1 MRKLVTLYFLFI
13 LSFSF
18 AQNFDEQWKEVY
30 KHELEGKIQ
39 SAQKEV
45 EEIYNKAKKKN
56 NEIQIVK
63 CFFYQSKFEQ
73 FIDEKAQSTII
84 SNLKKEIKDAKPV
97 SKALLN
103 YIYATILQDYYK
115 RYSYTIDK
123 RTALANQKSTDFLT
137 WTSIDFTTEIDEKM
151 NACLQDEKLLR
162 ATPLESVKEIFE
174 ISPSTDAKNYNLYDF
189 LVEKSIEHYK
199 PKIKSW
205 EIRTKK
211 NESDLFENLY
221 AESTTF
227 IDYKLSKIVDE
238 NLKRLLGILQENER
252 YYLSNNKEKA
262 DFAYFERLKYVHSI
276 YGDNS
281 IYVSKVKLLETKT
294 TNSFLKQSLRVER
307 IKNYFRQTSKYN
319 STNKYKEA
327 LVVIDTVLNTKI
339 NLNAL
344 AEAESFQN
352 QILRKSLSINLQKI
366 TYPNQNNRALVD
378 FKNLDSIKISYYRFP
393 VKFNY
398 LIDNSLYYDRESN
411 QRKNRDSII
420 FDFKLKN
427 KPEKSYTLKLP
438 SKGDFL
444 NYSSEILLEKM
455 DVGNYLIFMETLNDT
470 IENKIAY
477 AYENLQVTN
486 LSIVEDFDEKNN
498 SIYIL
503 NRKTGQPIKN
513 VSIKNEDETI
523 YTNKEGKAQFKLKK
537 HIKNKVYNN
546 DILVIKENDTL
557 LKKYNRRFI
566 YDKVDEDEEYE
577 NFDAKVMVYFDRA
590 IYRPGQKM
598 HYKGVLIQNKE
609 NIKSVVPFVSVR
621 VEISDVNENILKEF
635 DVQTNEFGS
644 FSGEF
649 DIPKNVLTGEF
660 FITIDEPDDYEIDT
674 KYYKKKE
681 DEHKFWDYV
690 DFNDKS
696 FSFKVEEYKRP
707 TFEIKFDEIKENYTI
722 GDTVKVRGNAKALA
736 GNNLTNAKVAYTVSK
751 NTTSKES
758 YYSSDDDFIIAETT
772 TDENGNFSIHF
783 PALEEDDSNDS
794 IMLIRYT
801 LKADVTDIQGETRS
815 ASKYL
820 RVGKEMLE
828 LKMILKDKLFK
839 EDENK
844 LIIQSTTLNNHPIE
858 ANGEIKL
865 YEIQKKSF
873 LKNRLFGFPEIQM
886 INRSEFEELFPYEPF
901 DQSDT
906 ETKEVLVKT
915 ISFDT
920 KKSKDISLEFLKSFK
935 NGNYKV
941 IAEAYD
947 QKNNL
952 IKSETNFNLDSK
964 EKPYSHDELFTF
976 KDISKPNEN
985 FFEIEIQSV
994 IPDLWIATRY
1004 YVDNNVLE
1012 NEQVAQIKNGKTS
1025 FKFSKKPDYK
1035 SDVHFHFSTIWENT
1049 SDEKTHTIKKE
1060 TIKNS
1065 LNFEIISLRNK
1076 IEPGSIENWS
1086 FKIIDQKLES
1096 EVLASMYDSSL
1107 DQFATQNWS
1116 SVYFSEYA
1124 NQPYYPKFQ
1133 FTNNSYKT
1141 FENFKRDF
1149 IFQSQ
1154 YNKNPQINWF
1164 GFNFNEPKNSHVL
1177 KTYLTKI
1184 KPITETPKNA
1194 KYVSGI
1200 VLDDFGLPLP
1210 GASII
1215 IKGTNR
1221 GTTSDFDGNFS
1232 IEAVKGEILAVYYVG
1247 MKSESVLIEKNK
1259 SYEIILETDAMLDEV
1274 VVTALRESTKSK
1286 MVAAIS
1292 TSSIFLNE
1300 QTSNTYFDEIL
1311 QGNVAGLT
1319 VSSGSG
1325 QPGSTASIR
1334 IRGTSSLSGTRNPLY
1349 IVDGVPVDD
1358 ETFTKLLAENV
1369 ASISVLKDASATTLY
1384 GSRGAAGVIVITT
1397 KNSLKELAQVKTRT
1411 NFNETAFFYPHLK
1424 TDSDGKFSF
1433 NFTNPESLTSWK
1445 LRLYGHNKKAES
1457 GYFESTIISQKDVM
1471 VQTNMPR
1478 FVREKDT
1485 ISISAKVVNMTNETK
1500 SGIAMLLLFD
1510 ATNMTAIDSI
1520 ALNTNNTR
1528 NFDCKPKESVPVT
1541 WKINIPEGLQGLQY
1555 KIVAKSGNFS
1565 DGEENILPVLSNK
1578 ILITESI
1585 PIWVKGNSKKEYV
1598 FENLKNN
1605 SSTTLKNH
1613 LFTLEYTSNPT
1624 WLALQSLPYLMEF
1637 QHECAE
1643 QTFSRYYGNFIA
1655 TEIINS
1661 NPKIASL
1668 FESWK
1673 NNPTSISK
1681 LNQNEELKS
1690 IVLNETPWLLDAEN
1704 EELKNKRLA
1713 LLMDLNTMKES
1724 QESTFKKLEEKQLS
1738 SGAFPWFDGGDEN
1751 IYITQHI
1758 IAGLGHLGIL
1768 FPESYS
1774 KFEKITSKAIPHLD
1788 NHFIKN
1794 STLKNKHINYYAY
1807 SDLHYLY
1814 ARSFY
1819 IEKMPV
1825 SKKIDSII
1833 TIQKIE
1839 FKANWLQYSLYKKA
1853 LLALTMHRF
1862 GDKNFAEK
1870 IITNL
1875 KETVARN
1882 DDFGMYW
1889 IENKNGYYW
1898 YQSAIET
1905 QALLIEAFTEIEKD
1919 KKYVDEMKVWLLKQ
1933 KQLQNWPTTK
1943 ATTEAVYALLLQGS
1957 DWTNSKDNTKFKIG
1971 NEKVLTKKLSEK
1983 EKEAETGYIKMN
1995 WNAEEITK
2003 EMGSISV
2010 ENKSSVAGFGGLYWQ
2025 YFENLENIKSDST
2038 AVLSITKN
2046 LYKKVKSSTG
2056 DKLIDLNKVILKP
2069 GDLITIRLILKTEN
2083 DLEFVHLKDLRA
2095 SSFEPV
2101 DVISKHEWKGG
2112 LSFYRST
2119 KDVATHFFFDT
2130 IKKGTYVLEYDVRVN
2145 HSGSFVDGI
2154 STLQSMYAPE
2164 FSAHSVNT
2172 KVKIE

>member
-18 AQNFDEQWKEVY
+18 GQNFDEQWKEVY

-39 SAQKEV
+39 SAHKEV
-45 EEIYNKAKKKN
+45 QEIYKKAKKKN

-63 CFFYQSKFEQ
+63 CFFYLSKFEQ
-73 FIDEKAQSTII
+73 VFDEKAQSTII

-103 YIYATILQDYYK
+103 YIYASILQDYYK
-115 RYSYTIDK
+115 RYSYTIDEK
-123 RTALANQKSTDFLT
+123 TALANQKSTDFLS

-162 ATPLESVKEIFE
+162 DTSLESIKEIFE

-205 EIRTKK
+205 DIRNKK

-221 AESTTF
+221 APSTTF
-227 IDYKLSKIVDE
+227 IEYKLSKLVDE

-252 YYLSNNKEKA
+252 YYMSNNKEKA

-281 IYVSKVKLLETKT
+281 TYVSKIKLLEIKT

-307 IKNYFRQTSKYN
+307 IKNYFSQTSKYN

-327 LVVIDTVLNTKI
+327 LVLIDTVLNTKI

-344 AEAESFQN
+344 AEAESIQN

-378 FKNLDSIKISYYRFP
+378 FKNVDSIKISYYRFP
-393 VKFNY
+393 VKLNY
-398 LIDNSLYYDRESN
+398 LMDNSLYYDRESN
-411 QRKNRDSII
+411 HRKNRDSII

-427 KPEKSYTLKLP
+427 KPEKSYTVKLP

-444 NYSSEILLEKM
+444 NYSTEILLEKM

-486 LSIVEDFDEKNN
+486 LSIVEDFDEKSN

-537 HIKNKVYNN
+537 YIKNKVYNN
-546 DILVIKENDTL
+546 DVLVIKENDTL

-609 NIKSVVPFVSVR
+609 NIKSVVPYVSVR

-635 DVQTNEFGS
+635 DIQTNEFGS

-690 DFNDKS
+690 DFNDES

-707 TFEIKFDEIKENYTI
+707 TFEVKFDEIKENYTI
-722 GDTVKVRGNAKALA
+722 GDTVKVSGKAKALA

-758 YYSSDDDFIIAETT
+758 YYSSDDYFIIEETT

-783 PALEEDDSNDS
+783 PAVEEDVSNDS
-794 IMLIRYT
+794 ILLIRYT
-801 LKADVTDIQGETRS
+801 IKADITDIQGETRS
-815 ASKYL
+815 ASKSL

-844 LIIQSTTLNNHPIE
+844 FIIQSTTLNNHPIE
-858 ANGEIKL
+858 AKGEIKL

-886 INRSEFEELFPYEPF
+886 INRSEFEEFFPYEPF

-906 ETKEVLVKT
+906 ETKEVLVKS

-920 KKSKDISLEFLKSFK
+920 KKSKDVSLSFLKSFK
-935 NGNYKV
+935 TGNYKV

-952 IKSETNFNLDSK
+952 IKTETYFNLDSK

-976 KDISKPNEN
+976 KDISKSNEN

-994 IPDLWIATRY
+994 IPDLWITTRY
-1004 YVDNNVLE
+1004 YDDNNILE
-1012 NEQVAQIKNGKTS
+1012 NEQVAQLKNGKTS

-1049 SDEKTHTIKKE
+1049 SNEKTHTIKKE

-1076 IEPGSIENWS
+1076 IEPGSLENWS

-1096 EVLASMYDSSL
+1096 EVLASMYNSSL
-1107 DQFATQNWS
+1107 DQFASQNWS
-1116 SVYFSEYA
+1116 SVYFSEYG
-1124 NQPYYPKFQ
+1124 NQPNYPKFQ

-1164 GFNFNEPKNSHVL
+1164 GFNFINSQNKNTE
-1177 KTYLTKI
+1177 KKYLETI
-1184 KPITETPKNA
+1184 KPKTEIPKNA
-1194 KYVSGI
+1194 KELSG
-1200 VLDDFGLPLP
+1200 VVMDESGLVLP
-1210 GASII
+1210 GATVIV
-1215 IKGTNR
+1215 KGTNR
-1221 GTTSDFDGNFS
+1221 GTSTNFDGEFV
-1232 IEAVKGEILAVYYVG
+1232 IEAIKGEMLEVSYVG
-1247 MKSESVLIEKNK
+1247 MNSVLLQIYPEKK
-1259 SYEIILETDAMLDEV
+1259 YEIRLESHAYLEEV
-1274 VVTALRESTKSK
+1274 VVMGFQT
-1286 MVAAIS
+1286 VAKAKL
-1292 TSSIFLNE
+1292 TYANSIIKLENE
-1300 QTSNTYFDEIL
+1300 L
-1311 QGNVAGLT
+1311 QGNIAGVNIERDSLNK
-1319 VSSGSG
+1319 VVY
-1325 QPGSTASIR
+1325 IKV
-1334 IRGTSSLSGTRNPLY
+1334 RGISSLDNQKVPLY
-1349 IVDGVPVDD
+1349 IVDGIIVEDIVSVNPDD
-1358 ETFTKLLAENV
+1358 IINLT
-1369 ASISVLKDASATTLY
+1369 VLKDTTATALY
-1384 GSRGAAGVIVITT
+1384 GSRGANGVVIIMT
-1397 KNSLKELAQVKTRT
+1397 KNTLKELAQVKTRT

-1433 NFTNPESLTSWK
+1433 NFSNPESLTSWK
-1445 LRLYGHNKKAES
+1445 LRLYGHNKKAQS

-1500 SGIAMLLLFD
+1500 SGIAMLMLFD
-1510 ATNMTAIDSI
+1510 ATTMKAIDSI
-1520 ALNTNNTR
+1520 TLNTDNTR

-1541 WKINIPEGLQGLQY
+1541 WRITIPEGLQGLQY
-1555 KIVAKSGNFS
+1555 KIIAKSGNFS

-1585 PIWVKGNSKKEYV
+1585 PIWVKGNSKKEYA

-1605 SSTTLKNH
+1605 TSETLKNH
-1613 LFTLEYTSNPT
+1613 QFTLEYTSNPT

-1673 NNPTSISK
+1673 NNATSISK

-1724 QESTFKKLEEKQLS
+1724 QESTFKKLEEKQLP
-1738 SGAFPWFDGGDEN
+1738 SGAFPWFDGGEEN
-1751 IYITQHI
+1751 MFITQHI
-1758 IAGLGHLGIL
+1758 VAGLGHLGKL
-1768 FPESYS
+1768 FPESNS

-1794 STLKNKHINYYAY
+1794 STLKNKHINHYAY

-1819 IEKMPV
+1819 LEKMPV

-1839 FKANWLQYSLYKKA
+1839 FKTNWLQYSLYKKV

-1882 DDFGMYW
+1882 NDFGMYW

-1905 QALLIEAFTEIEKD
+1905 QALLIEAFAEIEKD

-1957 DWTNSKDNTKFKIG
+1957 DWTNSKDITKFKIG

-2038 AVLSITKN
+2038 AILSITKN
-2046 LYKKVKSSTG
+2046 LYKKIKSSDG
-2056 DKLIDLNKVILKP
+2056 DKLIELNKEIVKP
-2069 GDLITIRLILKTEN
+2069 GDLITIRLIIKTDN

-2130 IKKGTYVLEYDVRVN
+2130 IKKGTYVLEYDVRIN
-2145 HSGSFVDGI
+2145 HSGSFIDGI

-2164 FSAHSVNT
+2164 FSAHSIST

>member
-1 MRKLVTLYFLFI
+1 MRKLATLYFLFI

-18 AQNFDEQWKEVY
+18 GQNFDEQWKEVY

-39 SAQKEV
+39 SAHKEV
-45 EEIYNKAKKKN
+45 QEIYKKAKKKN

-63 CFFYQSKFEQ
+63 CFFYLSKFEQ
-73 FIDEKAQSTII
+73 VFDEKAQSTII

-103 YIYATILQDYYK
+103 YIYANILQDYYK
-115 RYSYTIDK
+115 RYSYTIDE
-123 RTALANQKSTDFLT
+123 RTALAYQKSTDFLS
-137 WTSIDFTTEIDEKM
+137 WTSIDFITEIDKKM
-151 NACLQDEKLLR
+151 NASLQDEKLLR
-162 ATPLESVKEIFE
+162 NTSLESIKEIFE
-174 ISPSTDAKNYNLYDF
+174 ISPSTDVKNYNLYDF

-205 EIRTKK
+205 DIRNKK

-221 AESTTF
+221 APSTTF
-227 IDYKLSKIVDE
+227 IEYKLSTLVDE

-262 DFAYFERLKYVHSI
+262 DFTYFERLKYVHSI

-281 IYVSKVKLLETKT
+281 IYVSKIKLLETKT
-294 TNSFLKQSLRVER
+294 TNSFLKQSLRIER
-307 IKNYFRQTSKYN
+307 IKNYFSQTSKYN

-327 LVVIDTVLNTKI
+327 LVLIDTVLNTKI

-344 AEAESFQN
+344 AEAESIQN
-352 QILRKSLSINLQKI
+352 KILRKSLSINLQKI

-378 FKNLDSIKISYYRFP
+378 FKNVDSIKISYYRFP

-398 LIDNSLYYDRESN
+398 LMDNSLYYNRESN

-427 KPEKSYTLKLP
+427 KPEKSYTVKLP

-444 NYSSEILLEKM
+444 NYSTEILLEKM

-486 LSIVEDFDEKNN
+486 FSIVEDYDEKNN
-498 SIYIL
+498 SVYIL

-635 DVQTNEFGS
+635 EVQTNEFGS

-649 DIPKNVLTGEF
+649 DIPKNTLTGDF
-660 FITIDEPDDYEIDT
+660 YLTVDKPDNDKVDT
-674 KYYKKKE
+674 KE

-690 DFNDKS
+690 DFNDER

-707 TFEIKFDEIKENYTI
+707 TFEVKFDEIKENYTI
-722 GDTVKVRGNAKALA
+722 GNLIKISGNAKALA

-751 NTTSKES
+751 NTSAKDS
-758 YYSSDDDFIIAETT
+758 YYSSDDDFIIAETN

-783 PALEEDDSNDS
+783 PAVEEDVSNDS
-794 IMLIRYT
+794 ILLIRYT
-801 LKADVTDIQGETRS
+801 IKADVTDIQGETRS
-815 ASKYL
+815 VSKYL

-828 LKMILKDKLFK
+828 LKIILKDKLFK

-844 LIIQSTTLNNHPIE
+844 LIIQSTTLNDHPIV
-858 ANGEIKL
+858 AKGEIKL

-886 INRSEFEELFPYEPF
+886 LKRSEFEELFPHEPF

-906 ETKEVLVKT
+906 ETKEVLVKS

-920 KKSKDISLEFLKSFK
+920 KKSKDVSLAFLKSFK

-952 IKSETNFNLDSK
+952 IKSETYFNLDSK

-976 KDISKPNEN
+976 KDISKSNEN

-994 IPDLWIATRY
+994 IPDLWITTRY
-1004 YVDNNVLE
+1004 YDDDNISE
-1012 NEQVAQIKNGKTS
+1012 NEQVAQLKNGKTT

-1035 SDVHFHFSTIWENT
+1035 SDVHFHFSAIWENT

-1060 TIKNS
+1060 IIKNS

-1076 IEPGSIENWS
+1076 IEPGSLENWS

-1107 DQFATQNWS
+1107 DQFAIQNWS

-1133 FTNNSYKT
+1133 ITNNSYKT

-1149 IFQSQ
+1149 KFQSQ

-1164 GFNFNEPKNSHVL
+1164 GFNFNEPKNSYVL
-1177 KTYLTKI
+1177 KTYLNKI
-1184 KPITETPKNA
+1184 KPIADTPKNA
-1194 KYVSGI
+1194 KYVSGV

-1247 MKSESVLIEKNK
+1247 MKSEFVLIEKNK
-1259 SYEIILETDAMLDEV
+1259 SYEIILETDAILDEV
-1274 VVTALRESTKSK
+1274 VVIGYGSTKKESLTGSASYLK
-1286 MVAAIS
+1286 ASSETIS
-1292 TSSIFLNE
+1292 DENE
-1300 QTSNTYFDEIL
+1300 EIL
-1311 QGNVAGLT
+1311 KTLLGQASGVRI
-1319 VSSGSG
+1319 SSANGKPGGS
-1325 QPGSTASIR
+1325 SFVR
-1334 IRGTSSLSGTRNPLY
+1334 IRGVGSMNTSNAPLY
-1349 IVDGVPVDD
+1349 VIDGVIV
-1358 ETFTKLLAENV
+1358 ENYDHELYV
-1369 ASISVLKDASATTLY
+1369 SDIANISVLKDAATSALY
-1384 GSRGAAGVIVITT
+1384 GSRAASGVVIITT
-1397 KNSLKELAQVKTRT
+1397 KNTLKELAQVKTRT

-1424 TDSDGKFSF
+1424 TDNDGKFSF

-1457 GYFESTIISQKDVM
+1457 GYFESSIISQKDLM

-1500 SGIAMLLLFD
+1500 SGIAMLMLFD
-1510 ATNMTAIDSI
+1510 ATTMKAIDSI
-1520 ALNTNNTR
+1520 TLNTDNTR
-1528 NFDCKPKESVPVT
+1528 NFDCKPKESVQLT
-1541 WKINIPEGLQGLQY
+1541 WRISIPEGLQGLQY

-1585 PIWVKGNSKKEYV
+1585 PIWVKENSKKEYI

-1605 SSTTLKNH
+1605 TSETLTNH
-1613 LFTLEYTSNPT
+1613 QFTLEYTSNPT

-1661 NPKIASL
+1661 NPKIATL

-1673 NNPTSISK
+1673 NYPKSISK

-1713 LLMDLNTMKES
+1713 LLMDLNTMRES

-1751 IYITQHI
+1751 MFITQHI
-1758 IAGLGHLGIL
+1758 VAGLGHLGKL
-1768 FPESYS
+1768 FPESNS

-1788 NHFIKN
+1788 DHFIKN
-1794 STLKNKHINYYAY
+1794 STLKNKHINHYAY

-1819 IEKMPV
+1819 LEKMPV

-1833 TIQKIE
+1833 AIQKIE

-1862 GDKNFAEK
+1862 GEKKFVKK

-1875 KETVARN
+1875 KETVSRN

-1889 IENKNGYYW
+1889 IENKNGYHW

-1905 QALLIEAFTEIEKD
+1905 QALLIEAFAEIEKD

-1943 ATTEAVYALLLQGS
+1943 ATTEAVYALLLLGS
-1957 DWTNSKDNTKFKIG
+1957 DWTNIKDNTKFKIG
-1971 NEKVLTKKLSEK
+1971 NEKILTKKLSEK
-1983 EKEAETGYIKMN
+1983 DKEAETGYIKMN
-1995 WNAEEITK
+1995 WNEEEITK

-2046 LYKKVKSSTG
+2046 LYKKIKSSDV
-2056 DKLIDLNKVILKP
+2056 DKLIELNKEIVKP
-2069 GDLITIRLILKTEN
+2069 GDLITIRLIIKTDN

-2101 DVISKHEWKGG
+2101 DVISKHEWKDG
-2112 LSFYRST
+2112 LSFYKST

-2130 IKKGTYVLEYDVRVN
+2130 IKKGTYVLEYDVRIN
-2145 HSGSFVDGI
+2145 HSGSFIDGI

-2164 FSAHSVNT
+2164 FSAHSINT
-2172 KVKIE
+2172 KVKVD